1 MKDKITHILVVTLVF
16 FIVSNPMTYRFTDS
30 LLTPLL
36 GHLTYGSGLPTGT
49 GLILHSIVFA
59 ALVWCMH

>member
-1 MKDKITHILVVTLVF
+1 VVTLVF

-59 ALVWCMH
+59 ALIWCMH